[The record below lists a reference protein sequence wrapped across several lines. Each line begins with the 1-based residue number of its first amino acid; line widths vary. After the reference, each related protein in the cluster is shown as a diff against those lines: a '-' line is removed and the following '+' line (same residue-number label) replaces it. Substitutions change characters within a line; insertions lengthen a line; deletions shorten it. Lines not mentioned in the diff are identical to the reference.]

1 MTIDRRGRGPTPP
14 TTTRTGGAGPV
25 TDQDEE
31 SLAEWLFFARK
42 HRRRRATHTTRTI
55 NTNTQENE

>member
-1 MTIDRRGRGPTPP
+1 M
-14 TTTRTGGAGPV
+14 

-42 HRRRRATHTTRTI
+42 HRQRRVTHRTLSTTQ
-55 NTNTQENE
+55 NTDQEDKN